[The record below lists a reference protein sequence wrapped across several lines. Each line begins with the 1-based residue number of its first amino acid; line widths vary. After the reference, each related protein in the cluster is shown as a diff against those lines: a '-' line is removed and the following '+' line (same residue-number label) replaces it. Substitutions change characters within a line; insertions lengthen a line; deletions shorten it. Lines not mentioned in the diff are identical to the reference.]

1 MRVGRAHENSPKSD
15 ISAQISPGQRREG
28 GRRRGIGNASG
39 GTATASVHRMLG
51 AAHRPIAL
59 ALTAGVVLTAW
70 SRTTH
75 GADGDTSAAASAA
88 LRQEW
93 IGLEL
98 TPASMSIPSGPCCNR
113 PGGVDRYQAGF
124 GGSVRLLRYR
134 WEHAYIIPIQVGL
147 YVSSGNETIF
157 AHVETEG
164 GVIVGAARRLEL
176 GLGAGVG
183 ALAMRYGTGCDGTCN
198 LGGAGWLVS
207 LAARYLFIEGP
218 KMTVGA
224 GARLVVPLGTPDGEF
239 LGYFIG
245 DGMMILG
252 AIEVGFG
259 RS

>member
-1 MRVGRAHENSPKSD
+1 MLRAAD
-15 ISAQISPGQRREG
+15 RQ
-28 GRRRGIGNASG
+28 
-39 GTATASVHRMLG
+39 
-51 AAHRPIAL
+51 IAL
-59 ALTAGVVLTAW
+59 ALTAVVVLTAW

-75 GADGDTSAAASAA
+75 GADGETSAAASAP

-113 PGGVDRYQAGF
+113 PGGVDRFQAGF
-124 GGSVRLLRYR
+124 GGSIRLLRYR
-134 WEHAYIIPIQVGL
+134 WKHAYIIPIQAGI
-147 YVSSGNETIF
+147 YVSSGDDTIF
-157 AHVETEG
+157 AHVEVEG

-176 GLGAGVG
+176 GIGAGVG
-183 ALAMRYGTGCDGTCN
+183 GLAMRYGTGCDGRCN

-239 LGYFIG
+239 IGYFIG

-252 AIEVGFG
+252 GIEVGFG